1 MAEPNAID
9 TAAAAAQKTAAAGAD
24 PTLGKQTS
32 TESALSNYVGPYV
45 TEMLG
50 RGQALGSMDYQN
62 YGGPLTAGQS
72 DLQNQAFSGLAGL
85 AIPSEQM
92 GAFTPTSFTAD
103 NANQFMNPY
112 LQAAL
117 TPQIDAANRQAEI
130 KRISDAGRLTQA
142 GAYGGS
148 RQGVMEAE
156 GNRALLDRIAGI
168 TGTGYAN
175 AYDKAMQQFNTE
187 QNMQKSAQDMTN
199 QYGLGTLLKQADLG
213 ASQRG
218 IEGEG
223 IAADRAQFEEE
234 RDFPYKQVQY
244 MQSLLQGL
252 PLATQSYTY
261 QQPTGLAESLNTAG
275 GIGNLYQQLFGG
287 NSSNAI
293 SAAEKSD
300 TIGNAAA
307 AQAMGIGADAFG
319 NTAGTVSSDAAPE
332 QQFIL

>member
-1 MAEPNAID
+1 MATDPLAPLSTANAGD
-9 TAAAAAQKTAAAGAD
+9 TT
-24 PTLGKQTS
+24 GKQIG

-50 RGQALGSMDYQN
+50 KGQALGNMGYQG

-72 DLQNQAFSGLAGL
+72 NLQNQAFSGLAGL
-85 AIPSEQM
+85 AVPTEQM
-92 GAFTPTSFTAD
+92 GAFTPTSFTESGTAQ
-103 NANQFMNPY
+103 QFMNPY
-112 LQAAL
+112 LEAAL
-117 TPQIDAANRQAEI
+117 TPQIDAASRQAEI
-130 KRISDAGRLTQA
+130 KRIQDAGRLTRA

-156 GNRALLDRIAGI
+156 GNRALLDRIAGS

-213 ASQRG
+213 AAQRG
-218 IEGEG
+218 IESEG

-252 PLATQSYTY
+252 PLAAQSYTY
-261 QQPTGLAESLNTAG
+261 QQPSQLTSLMNTAG
-275 GIGNLYQQLFGG
+275 GIQNLYSSLFGG
-287 NSSNAI
+287 NNTTPAVAPGSILNQY
-293 SAAEKSD
+293 EQLD
-300 TIGNAAA
+300 DE
-307 AQAMGIGADAFG
+307 GAFE
-319 NTAGTVSSDAAPE
+319 GTVDTGTQPNYAT
-332 QQFIL
+332 

>member
-1 MAEPNAID
+1 
-9 TAAAAAQKTAAAGAD
+9 
-24 PTLGKQTS
+24 
-32 TESALSNYVGPYV
+32 
-45 TEMLG
+45 
-50 RGQALGSMDYQN
+50 
-62 YGGPLTAGQS
+62 
-72 DLQNQAFSGLAGL
+72 
-85 AIPSEQM
+85 M
-92 GAFTPTSFTAD
+92 GAFTPTSFTETGTAQ
-103 NANQFMNPY
+103 QFMNPY
-112 LQAAL
+112 LEGAL
-117 TPQIDAANRQAEI
+117 NPQIDAARRQSEI
-130 KRISDAGRLTQA
+130 QRVQDAGRLTRA
-142 GAYGGS
+142 GAFGGS

-213 ASQRG
+213 AAQRG

-244 MQSLLQGL
+244 MQSL
-252 PLATQSYTY
+252 
-261 QQPTGLAESLNTAG
+261 NTAG

-293 SAAEKSD
+293 SAAENSD
-300 TIGNAAA
+300 AIGNAAA

-319 NTAGTVSSDAAPE
+319 NTAGTVQADALPE